1 MGEGEDLAL
10 TEALE
15 QGEAVGKNEA
25 EAGNTVGLGV
35 PEAHCVALP
44 LREGAREAVLG
55 PVALLVALS
64 APVGEVFVLGVG
76 VVLGEAVVQRD
87 GAGEALPDSEGVVV
101 TLGVREALP
110 LMMNEPVR
118 EGCAVA
124 HDVGEGENDALSV
137 TD

>member
-1 MGEGEDLAL
+1 V
-10 TEALE
+10 
-15 QGEAVGKNEA
+15 GEA
-25 EAGNTVGLGV
+25 
-35 PEAHCVALP
+35 
-44 LREGAREAVLG
+44 
-55 PVALLVALS
+55 
-64 APVGEVFVLGVG
+64 FVLGVR

-110 LMMNEPVR
+110 LMANEPVR

-124 HDVGEGENDALSV
+124 HDVEEGKKDALSV